1 MPKQQKKI
9 GYCCNMLQRS
19 AEWGSKIITR
29 SRDEPKKLTMAVSSK
44 RRNTQLKRREELH
57 CIHCIR
63 NKSSF
68 IHSYHFAVQ
77 KRHVGRR
84 TQARQVVK
92 DEPTEESAIS
102 ITISTVATASLSRSF
117 SFSFCCNVQVKSFL
131 HQHRDL
137 GIAFFTKPC
146 CVNGRIPSWHKNG
159 KRLTAPRQAVNNE

>member
-63 NKSSF
+63 NKSF
-68 IHSYHFAVQ
+68 ILTILLYKNVMS
-77 KRHVGRR
+77 
-84 TQARQVVK
+84 
-92 DEPTEESAIS
+92 DEELKPGKSSKTNQRKNQQSA
-102 ITISTVATASLSRSF
+102 SRSQPLQQLPSHAVF
-117 SFSFCCNVQVKSFL
+117 RFLFAAMYRSKVSYTNTGIWGSRFLRNLVASTAGFL
-131 HQHRDL
+131 HGTRMVRD
-137 GIAFFTKPC
+137 
-146 CVNGRIPSWHKNG
+146 
-159 KRLTAPRQAVNNE
+159 